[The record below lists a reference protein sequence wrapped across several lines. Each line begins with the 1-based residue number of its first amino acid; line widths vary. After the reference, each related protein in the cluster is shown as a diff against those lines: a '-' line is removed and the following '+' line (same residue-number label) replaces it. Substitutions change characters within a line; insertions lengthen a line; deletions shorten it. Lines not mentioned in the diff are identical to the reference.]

1 MRGKC
6 FGAVLVEDRE
16 GELDE
21 GTGGAVLVELTGVVF
36 EEGTG
41 AVAGAS
47 DVLAANRGRSSTRL
61 GYRLKK
67 NGTSHSKL

>member
-1 MRGKC
+1 M
-6 FGAVLVEDRE
+6 LVEDRE

-47 DVLAANRGRSSTRL
+47 DVLAAALLTEAEAAL
-61 GYRLKK
+61 GSLIGLKK
-67 NGTSHSKL
+67 RYITQQVVSHFR